1 MRRIFR
7 ILALVL
13 VMSLVFSGCGEKN
26 EKASLKKEHVTT
38 AQENVADEKDEASK
52 NDRYEDDSETKDK
65 LDVDKESSSKNEN
78 ETKESE
84 TQKSETVEKPDN
96 DIEESTTAQIV
107 DKGNESTQLDEISN
121 NMNGLQ
127 DYDEDAFTK
136 SPSYTDS
143 SDVSK
148 VAKKIIS
155 QIIKAGMSD
164 FEKAKAIHDY
174 MVVNIDYDFDNY
186 CAGTIPRDSYEIS
199 GALLKKY
206 AVCSGYAKTFK
217 YLCDMVDLE
226 CTYVTGKARGS
237 HAWNQ
242 VKIDGKWYNV
252 DVTWDDPVETGK
264 AFDDCKYNSYKYF
277 LVSDAEFTDHKANG
291 TVKTCS
297 NSLRAKAYEAG
308 MPWVKGGIIK
318 NNAGVQNVVKEAV
331 TNNSDSIVMVWDK
344 EWMSIDE
351 MRSEVK
357 NALYKELVNPDGL
370 FKKTS
375 YSTYGGSTI
384 IRVTFM
390 LELNNGK
397 YDKLNFCDTTEK
409 LQNEIAKDQYWEHWV
424 YYATSMD
431 SDGSV
436 RKALSYVFDQKGMNV
451 DVVQLKCYNEVIS
464 AMKVNTYYLSA
475 DEKSATKAYS
485 LEEVELLISDYAKDY
500 NVKQK
505 YINYVCK
512 DYNKWEE
519 LIKQLKASVDTW
531 ENKYC
536 VSFTYAKVQDEI
548 GRCIF
553 YLSEDVHDYGEW
565 VKLREASCIH
575 TEYWEQRCEKCNR
588 IMNTIE
594 NPSNG
599 VHDGEW
605 IYIDD
610 STRYVKCKICSYEGQ
625 KETLVGNVWGYYDYD
640 KAAEL
645 LTCINDERKSTL
657 NIIRDDWG
665 NVIGSEIPP
674 QVTESKQLTETAKM
688 IALQMAST
696 DLKGGNHG
704 NPQALWCSGVAR
716 AISAYS
722 RMTLS
727 STGRDLMGNAEY
739 DAVGVVCFMY
749 DQDGTGL
756 NMVPV
761 WCVVFGKVIH

>member
-1 MRRIFR
+1 MRRIVR
-7 ILALVL
+7 ILSLVL
-13 VMSLVFSGCGEKN
+13 VMSLVFSGCGAKN
-26 EKASLKKEHVTT
+26 KKASSKEEKSTT
-38 AQENVADEKDEASK
+38 TQENVVDEKAEADENDSTTKAEADE
-52 NDRYEDDSETKDK
+52 NDTATKDK
-65 LDVDKESSSKNEN
+65 QDADKESSEKKTDEAETSKTTEKSDNGAEEN
-78 ETKESE
+78 
-84 TQKSETVEKPDN
+84 
-96 DIEESTTAQIV
+96 TTAQIV
-107 DKGNESTQLDEISN
+107 DKGNDDTQLDDVSN
-121 NMNGLQ
+121 NMSGLQ
-127 DYDEDAFTK
+127 DYDEDAFSK
-136 SPSYTDS
+136 LPSYS
-143 SDVSK
+143 GNSDVSK
-148 VAKKIIS
+148 AAKKIIS
-155 QIIKAGMSD
+155 QIIKNGMSD

-174 MVVNIDYDFDNY
+174 MVVNIDYDYDNY

-217 YLCDMVDLE
+217 YLCDMADLE
-226 CTYVTGKARGS
+226 CTYVTGTARGS

-277 LVSDAEFTDHKANG
+277 LVSDAEFTDHKAKGN
-291 TVKTCS
+291 VKTC
-297 NSLRAKAYEAG
+297 NDSLRAKAYAAG
-308 MPWVKGGIIK
+308 MPWVKGGIVK
-318 NNAGVQNVVKEAV
+318 DTTGVQAAVKKAV
-331 TNNSDSIVMVWDK
+331 ADNSDAIIMVWDK

-357 NALYKELVNPDGL
+357 NALYKEFVNPDGI

-375 YSTYGGSTI
+375 YSTYVGSTI
-384 IRVTFM
+384 IRVTFT
-390 LELNNGK
+390 LELDNGK
-397 YDKLNFCDTTEK
+397 YEKLHFCDTTEK
-409 LQNEIAKDQYWEHWV
+409 LQNEIAREQYWEHWV

-431 SDGSV
+431 DDGSV
-436 RKALSYVFDQKGMNV
+436 RKALSHVFDQKGMNV
-451 DVVQLKCYNEVIS
+451 DVVQVKRYNEVIS

-475 DEKSATKAYS
+475 DEKAATKAYS
-485 LEEVELLISDYAKDY
+485 LEEVEQLISDYAKDY

-512 DYNKWEE
+512 DYSKWEE
-519 LIKQLKASVDTW
+519 SIKQLKASVNTW
-531 ENKYC
+531 ENNYC
-536 VSFTYAKVQDEI
+536 VSIEYSKEQNEI
-548 GRCIF
+548 GRYIF
-553 YLSEDVHDYGEW
+553 YMYEDVHSYGKW
-565 VKLREASCIH
+565 VKLRDASCIH

-588 IMNTIE
+588 ILNTME
-594 NPSNG
+594 NPANG

-610 STRYVKCKICSYEGQ
+610 STRYVKCKTCLYEGQ
-625 KETLVGNVWGYYDYD
+625 RENLVGNVWGYYDYD

-645 LTCINDERKSTL
+645 LTCINDERKTIV
-657 NIIRDDWG
+657 NVVMDDWG
-665 NVIGSEIPP
+665 NVIGTQTPP
-674 QVTESKQLTETAKM
+674 QVTESKQLIETAKM

-704 NPQALWCSGVAR
+704 NQQALWCSGVDK

-727 STGRDLMGNAEY
+727 STGRNLMGNAEY
-739 DAVGVVCFMY
+739 DSVGVVCFMY

-761 WCVVFGKVIH
+761 WCVVFG